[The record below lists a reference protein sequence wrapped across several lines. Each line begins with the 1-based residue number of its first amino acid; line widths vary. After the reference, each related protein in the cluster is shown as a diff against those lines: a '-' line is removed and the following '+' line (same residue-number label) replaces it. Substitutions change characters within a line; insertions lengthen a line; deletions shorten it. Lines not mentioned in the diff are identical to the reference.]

1 MDVKN
6 GQNAQA
12 VYLAT
17 RVNTASKEQ
26 LLLLTYEIGIRA
38 CRNAE
43 GALTGGSPE
52 DLNTHVKKAQDVLR
66 ELMVTLNRETG
77 GDVAKNLMQLYD
89 FMYFLLVE
97 ANIGRDGEKLAVV
110 RSMLEELKTVWEE
123 AAAKLAT
130 ENAALA
136 EPASPSIQSKAGQ
149 QVRPLSGGGLNI
161 AG

>member
-1 MDVKN
+1 MDLKN

-43 GALTGGSPE
+43 GAVNGGTPE
-52 DLNTHVKKAQDVLR
+52 DVNNHVKKAQDVLR
-66 ELMVTLNRETG
+66 ELMVTLNMETG
-77 GDVAKNLMQLYD
+77 GDMAKGLMQLYD
-89 FMYFLLVE
+89 YMYLLLVE
-97 ANIGRDGEKLAVV
+97 ATVEKKCEKIAVV

-123 AAAKLAT
+123 AAAKL
-130 ENAALA
+130 LA
-136 EPASPSIQSKAGQ
+136 EKPLAEDLASLQNSRHTAQTAGTF
-149 QVRPLSGGGLNI
+149 SGGGLNI

>member
-43 GALTGGSPE
+43 GALVNGSPE

-66 ELMVTLNRETG
+66 ELMVTLNKETG
-77 GDVAKNLMQLYD
+77 GEVAENLMQLYD
-89 FMYFLLVE
+89 FMYFLLIE

-123 AAAKLAT
+123 AAAKLAA
-130 ENAALA
+130 ENTDLA
-136 EPASPSIQSKAGQ
+136 EPASSSGQSKSGQ
-149 QVRPLSGGGLNI
+149 QVGALSGGGLNI

>member
-43 GALTGGSPE
+43 GALNGGSPE

-123 AAAKLAT
+123 AAAKLAAEHVAST
-130 ENAALA
+130 E
-136 EPASPSIQSKAGQ
+136 PVSPSVQSKTGQ
-149 QVRPLSGGGLNI
+149 QVAALSGGGLNI